1 VPERSIHQTAS
12 LTGYIIQTRKTMY
25 FEDTFAP
32 DFIPPSPLIR
42 SGGKPS
48 RSYISVPMLLGDQ
61 VLGVIS
67 LQNYQPNVYSTDQV
81 HMLETVA
88 TQASIAIEN
97 ARLFAQM
104 EQMATIDPV
113 TELFNRSQFI
123 LLANRE
129 VERTLRYDK
138 NMSAMMIDIDH
149 FKRVNDTYGHAVGDQ
164 ALYAIARLCKQ
175 TLRSIDIVG
184 RYGGDEY
191 ALILPETDLE
201 SARLVAER
209 LRQQADGLEIST
221 ANKMIHITVSIG
233 VASLKETQKNLE
245 FLLACTDQALY
256 AAKQD
261 GRNMV
266 KIFLLPD
273 PQLPDLNQVD
283 S

>member
-1 VPERSIHQTAS
+1 
-12 LTGYIIQTRKTMY
+12 
-25 FEDTFAP
+25 
-32 DFIPPSPLIR
+32 
-42 SGGKPS
+42 
-48 RSYISVPMLLGDQ
+48 MLLGDQ
-61 VLGVIS
+61 VIGVIS
-67 LQNYQPNVYSTDQV
+67 LQNYLPNVYSTDQV
-81 HMLETVA
+81 HLLETVA

-104 EQMATIDPV
+104 EQMATIDSV
-113 TELFNRSQFI
+113 TELFNRRQFI

-138 NMSAMMIDIDH
+138 NLAAMMIDIDH
-149 FKRVNDTYGHAVGDQ
+149 FKRVNDTYGHAMGDQ

-191 ALILPETDLE
+191 AIILPEADLE
-201 SARLVAER
+201 SARLVADR
-209 LRQQADGLEIST
+209 LRQKVDGLEIRV
-221 ANKMIHITVSIG
+221 ADKMIHITVSIG

-266 KIFLLPD
+266 KTYLLPD
-273 PQLPDLNQVD
+273 PQLPGLNHL
-283 S
+283 SR